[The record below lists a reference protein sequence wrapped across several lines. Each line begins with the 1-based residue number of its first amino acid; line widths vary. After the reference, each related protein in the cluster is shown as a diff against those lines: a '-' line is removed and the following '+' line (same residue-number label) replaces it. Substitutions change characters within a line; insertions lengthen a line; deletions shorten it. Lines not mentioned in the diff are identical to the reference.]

1 MELDRFVIVLS
12 LPNRLTFQL
21 DSLSKVE
28 AEQKLMIEKLSNNE
42 S

>member
-1 MELDRFVIVLS
+1 MELDRFVIVLV
-12 LPNRLTFQL
+12 LLYRLTFQL